1 MNLENFN
8 SLIELF
14 FYQSEKQDPKS
25 IFLQWLNP
33 NNKKNFTWEETKINI
48 FKLSKTIK
56 NNVKEGDRCL
66 LVSEN
71 RPEWFISDLAIM
83 LSGAITVPAYTT
95 YTEEDYKYL
104 IEDCEPTVVIVSNN
118 DMLKKLNKIINEKNF
133 IKKVITFDEVEKAL
147 HNLNIDNKEKYLDFN
162 SIIKNDLSEKDKTQN
177 LNLKRSSAACI
188 IYTSGTGGNPK
199 GVILS
204 HGGILNNLVG
214 ACEIMKPLIDSRPVF
229 LTWLPLSHSYEH
241 CVQFAQIA
249 VGAKVFYAEKIEK
262 LLDNIAEAK
271 PTIMTAVPRFY
282 QNLYNKININM
293 KKQTGFKAKL
303 IDATIRLG
311 KKKLLKEKMT
321 FFEKLINSLVDLL
334 VRKKIKKQFG
344 GNLRAFISGGGA
356 LDKEI
361 GEFLNAIGLPTLQ
374 GYGLTET
381 SPVVSCNPIHKIKV
395 ETVGP
400 PFKGNKVKIAQ
411 DGEILVKGENVMLGY
426 WNKKEETA
434 KVIRDGWLH
443 TGDIGEIDAQDG
455 YLKITDRKKDIIVS
469 AGGDNISPAKIENM
483 ITNATEIDQCMV
495 YGDKKNYL
503 VALIVPNK
511 EFLNDKE
518 TINKTIEII
527 NKKLTLVEK
536 IKKIQLIDEN
546 FSIENGLLTPTM
558 KVKRKK
564 VTEKYKKELENLYS

>member
-1 MNLENFN
+1 MNLDNLN
-8 SLIELF
+8 NLIELF
-14 FYQSEKQDPKS
+14 SYQSDKQNKKS

-33 NNKKNFTWEETKINI
+33 NNKKTYTWEETQKNI
-48 FKLSKTIK
+48 LKLSRIIK
-56 NNVKEGDRCL
+56 ENIKEGDRCL

-71 RPEWFISDLAIM
+71 RPEWFISDMAIM
-83 LSGAITVPAYTT
+83 LSGGITVPAYTT

-104 IEDCEPTVVIVSNN
+104 IEDCEPSLLIVSNN
-118 DMLKKLNKIINEKNF
+118 EMLKKLSNTINEKEF
-133 IKKVITFDEVEKAL
+133 IKKVITLDELNNVIGNL
-147 HNLNIDNKEKYLDFN
+147 HIIDKEKYLDFN
-162 SIIKNDLSEKDKTQN
+162 IILKNNLLEEDKIKNDK
-177 LNLKRSSAACI
+177 LKRTSPACI

-214 ACEIMKPLIDSRPVF
+214 ACEIMKPLFNSRPVF

-262 LLDNIAEAK
+262 LLENISEAK

-282 QNLYNKININM
+282 QNLYNKININL

-303 IDATIRLG
+303 INTTLRLG
-311 KKKLLKEKMT
+311 KKKLLNQKMT
-321 FFEKLINSLVDLL
+321 FSERLLNFIVEIL

-344 GNLRAFISGGGA
+344 GNLKAFVSGGGA

-361 GEFLNAIGLPTLQ
+361 GEFLNSVGLPTLQ

-400 PFKGNKVKIAQ
+400 PFRGNQVKIAN

-426 WNKKEETA
+426 WNKKEETD
-434 KVIRDGWLH
+434 KVIIDGWLH
-443 TGDIGEIDAQDG
+443 TGDIGEIDPEDG

-483 ITNATEIDQCMV
+483 ITNEPEIDQCMV

-503 VALIVPNK
+503 VALIVPSKDFLK
-511 EFLNDKE
+511 EKE
-518 TINKTIEII
+518 KIDNVIEKI
-527 NKKLTLVEK
+527 NKKLTLLEK
-536 IKKIQLIDEN
+536 IKRIQLINEN
-546 FSIENGLLTPTM
+546 FSIENGLMTPTM

-564 VTEKYKKELENLYS
+564 VTEKYKNQLEKLY

>member
-1 MNLENFN
+1 M
-8 SLIELF
+8 
-14 FYQSEKQDPKS
+14 
-25 IFLQWLNP
+25 
-33 NNKKNFTWEETKINI
+33 
-48 FKLSKTIK
+48 
-56 NNVKEGDRCL
+56 
-66 LVSEN
+66 
-71 RPEWFISDLAIM
+71 
-83 LSGAITVPAYTT
+83 
-95 YTEEDYKYL
+95 
-104 IEDCEPTVVIVSNN
+104 
-118 DMLKKLNKIINEKNF
+118 
-133 IKKVITFDEVEKAL
+133 
-147 HNLNIDNKEKYLDFN
+147 
-162 SIIKNDLSEKDKTQN
+162 
-177 LNLKRSSAACI
+177 
-188 IYTSGTGGNPK
+188 
-199 GVILS
+199 
-204 HGGILNNLVG
+204 
-214 ACEIMKPLIDSRPVF
+214 
-229 LTWLPLSHSYEH
+229 
-241 CVQFAQIA
+241 
-249 VGAKVFYAEKIEK
+249 
-262 LLDNIAEAK
+262 
-271 PTIMTAVPRFY
+271 
-282 QNLYNKININM
+282 
-293 KKQTGFKAKL
+293 
-303 IDATIRLG
+303 
-311 KKKLLKEKMT
+311 
-321 FFEKLINSLVDLL
+321 
-334 VRKKIKKQFG
+334 VRKKVKKQFG

-361 GEFLNAIGLPTLQ
+361 GEFLNSIGLPTLQ

-443 TGDIGEIDAQDG
+443 TGDIGEIDTQDG
-455 YLKITDRKKDIIVS
+455 YLKITDRKKDIIVN

-483 ITNATEIDQCMV
+483 ITNVPEFDQCIV

-503 VALIVPNK
+503 VALIVPKK

-527 NKKLTLVEK
+527 NKKLTLVER